1 MAIEAMDD
9 SFLEGRIRAP
19 RVDVPPEVDR
29 RILAAATPLLR
40 RRPWRFALPLA
51 AAVLVGVAVMFLAR
65 RTDHPDVVDAYRV
78 ARMLKAGQPISR
90 SYDETGDGRVDER
103 DVQSMMRRAVRVTR

>member
-29 RILAAATPLLR
+29 RILAAAAPLLR

-51 AAVLVGVAVMFLAR
+51 AAVLLAVGVMFLTR
-65 RTDHPDVVDAYRV
+65 RADRPDVVDAFRV
-78 ARMLKAGQPISR
+78 ARMLKAGQAVSR
-90 SYDETGDGRVDER
+90 SYDQTGDGRVDER
-103 DVQSMMRRAVRVTR
+103 DVEAMMRRAVKVTR